1 MPITRMIVPVTTGG
15 KNRSIRLAIGA
26 ISTPMTPAA
35 MIEPK
40 IIRAPSAPGWASAID
55 TIGPTEA
62 KVTPIITGMRTPN
75 QGVTPSDCRIDT
87 TPQQK
92 RSAEIRKAT
101 SSGGSCSARPMIRG
115 TAMAPA
121 YMTSTCCRPSVN
133 SFGAGSISSTGWMAV
148 AIVQCLQSGMQ
159 LIRGALRA
167 DCALQQ
173 RAIRRANCRVR
184 KATYTFGAPQVLPG
198 KMGPTCE
205 ELSGGTG
212 GRWQD
217 RTIPLSAYSE
227 SSTTSS
233 SRPGATFERTRR
245 IRGRSRFRAGAQLG
259 RSVPEAGNGVR
270 SREAAGARGAG

>member
-1 MPITRMIVPVTTGG
+1 MSIVGAAAKPAGGGGTVPPRAVTCSSQAACSGLTRCGAVGPNGTPKIQLMPTRISVMPITRMIVPVTTGG

-75 QGVTPSDCRIDT
+75 QGVKPSDCRIDT
-87 TPQQK
+87 TPQQN

-101 SSGGSCSARPMIRG
+101 SSGGSCSARPMISG

-121 YMTSTCCRPSVN
+121 YMTSTCCRPSVK

-148 AIVQCLQSGMQ
+148 AMRRVSPGLVGGGLVVAGRRCARSAAMADPAGCHPCLSIPDNPKQ
-159 LIRGALRA
+159 LRDRG
-167 DCALQQ
+167 
-173 RAIRRANCRVR
+173 
-184 KATYTFGAPQVLPG
+184 
-198 KMGPTCE
+198 
-205 ELSGGTG
+205 
-212 GRWQD
+212 
-217 RTIPLSAYSE
+217 
-227 SSTTSS
+227 
-233 SRPGATFERTRR
+233 
-245 IRGRSRFRAGAQLG
+245 
-259 RSVPEAGNGVR
+259 
-270 SREAAGARGAG
+270 